1 MEEGVRG
8 VSAAQASLLVSLV
21 SAPITKYASCSR
33 AHALQ
38 KGMPWISTTAWWMQ
52 GCSVLL
58 RTWHGPNCFVVASVK
73 RSSFPMSP
81 TVVRS

>member
-1 MEEGVRG
+1 
-8 VSAAQASLLVSLV
+8 
-21 SAPITKYASCSR
+21 
-33 AHALQ
+33 
-38 KGMPWISTTAWWMQ
+38 MQ

-81 TVVRS
+81 TAVRS